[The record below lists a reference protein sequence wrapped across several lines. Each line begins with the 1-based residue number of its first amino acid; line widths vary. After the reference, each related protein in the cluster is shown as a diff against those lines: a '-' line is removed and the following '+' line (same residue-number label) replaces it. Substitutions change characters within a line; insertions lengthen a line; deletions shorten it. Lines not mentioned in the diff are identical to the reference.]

1 MTSERALRGIVG
13 VFVLAGLALM
23 EYHSRNWVYFL
34 MLVGFMLTQSG
45 LTDKCP
51 LRWLLE
57 KAGLP
62 RCAPVR
68 MPESKPTWSRS

>member
-13 VFVLAGLALM
+13 MFVLAGLALM
-23 EYHSRNWVYFL
+23 EFHSRNWVYFL
-34 MLVGFMLTQSG
+34 ILVGGMLIQSG

-51 LRWLLE
+51 LRWILE

-68 MPESKPTWSRS
+68 TPESKPALSRS

>member
-13 VFVLAGLALM
+13 VFVLTGLALM
-23 EYHSRNWVYFL
+23 EYHSKNWMYFL
-34 MLVGFMLTQSG
+34 LLVGSMLIQSG

-51 LRWLLE
+51 LRWILE

-68 MPESKPTWSRS
+68 APESKPALTRS

>member
-13 VFVLAGLALM
+13 VFILGGLALI
-23 EYHSRNWVYFL
+23 EFHSRNWVYFL
-34 MLVGFMLTQSG
+34 VLVGAVLTQSG
-45 LTDKCP
+45 LTDRCP

-68 MPESKPTWSRS
+68 APESRPALSR